1 MSDLA
6 LKVDSKIYAGWKE
19 IKIQRGIR
27 RFADTFE
34 LTLSEVW
41 AGQDV
46 RRPIK
51 IDSPCQIEIDGETII
66 TGFVDDVL
74 PSYDANNHSV
84 TVNGRSKLGDL
95 VDCSQSKDEFA
106 GKKLDYIAKNICAL
120 FGFKVIVL
128 ANVGEP
134 FRKPILETG
143 EGYQEFLSRLA
154 SYRAV
159 HLTSNTDGDLVITR
173 SGTNRITTALVLGE
187 NVLSASGTQSKRD
200 RFHHYAVKGQQAAD
214 DFSFGPASAHVTGE
228 ATDEHIRKARTTVIV
243 PDDLT
248 LNDAKRIAEYE
259 RNIRFGESQT
269 YTYVVN
275 GWRHD
280 EGLWEP
286 NKLVRVIDA
295 FMQLDTDL
303 LITHVT
309 FIMDDEGQRTE
320 LEVMPREAL
329 DLIPLPE
336 PEDDEGLI

>member
-6 LKVDSKIYAGWKE
+6 LKVNSKIYAGWKE

-34 LTLSEVW
+34 LTLTEVW

-66 TGFVDDVL
+66 TGFVDDVAT
-74 PSYDANNHSV
+74 SYDAKNHSV
-84 TVNGRSKLGDL
+84 TVNGRSKVGDL
-95 VDCSQSKDEFA
+95 VDCSQDKDEFA
-106 GKKLDYIAKNICAL
+106 GKKLDYIAKKISAP
-120 FGFKVIVL
+120 FGIKVIVL
-128 ANVGEP
+128 TDVGEV
-134 FRKPILETG
+134 FKKPILETG
-143 EGYQEFLSRLA
+143 EAYHEFLSRLA
-154 SYRAV
+154 TYRAV
-159 HLTSNTDGDLVITR
+159 HLTSNADGDLVITR
-173 SGTNRITTALVLGE
+173 AGTESITTALVLGE
-187 NVLSASGTQSKRD
+187 NVLSASGTRSKRD
-200 RFHHYAVKGQQAAD
+200 RFHNYIVTGQQAGNND
-214 DFSFGPASAHVTGE
+214 TFGPAAAHVTGE
-228 ATDEHIRKARTTVIV
+228 ATDDHIRKARTTVIV

-259 RNIRFGESQT
+259 RNIRYGESQI

-280 EGLWEP
+280 DGLWVP
-286 NKLVRVIDA
+286 NKLVHVIDA
-295 FMQLDTDL
+295 YMELDTDL

-309 FIMDDEGQRTE
+309 FIMDEEGQRTE
-320 LEVMPREAL
+320 LELMPREAL

-336 PEDDEGLI
+336 DIDEEDSF